1 MEVARPRNATCFKVA
16 RIVCAA
22 ICLTVLI
29 LDLVSIPAAHAYL
42 QTTCSPCASNAINL
56 TVDQAHALT
65 ASGYSLATYAT
76 YQLAI
81 VILTEATYIGI
92 GALLFVR
99 TSNSG
104 MALFTAFTL
113 VTFGGA
119 AFTGT
124 MSALAP
130 MHPLFSW
137 ITTILDS
144 VGQISFIVFL
154 YVFPTGRFVPRWTVV
169 PAGVWGL
176 AWILPMLHIAQL
188 NDVIDNQIRQGAPFL
203 IIIASLIIAQVYRY
217 RVVSTDTQRR
227 QTRWVV
233 FGLGVGLS
241 TFAIVILI
249 GNVLVPPSVHNDPI
263 ASVVSGTVIYL
274 SFLLIPITIAVA
286 ILRSQLFDIDILIKR
301 TVLYGMLTA
310 ILAGLYFA
318 IVIGAQTLTRD
329 ITGQRVGQQPVAIVL
344 STLLI
349 AALVTPLRRLLQGWI
364 DQRFYRGRYNA
375 ARTVEAF
382 SASLR
387 SEVDLSQLSAHLVDV
402 VHETM
407 MPEHVTLWIAH
418 KSPAHRNTRDLP

>member
-1 MEVARPRNATCFKVA
+1 MDGARPPDANWFKAA
-16 RIVCAA
+16 RMACVA
-22 ICLTVLI
+22 ICLAVLI
-29 LDLVSIPAAHAYL
+29 LDTVSIPAAHAYL
-42 QTTCSPCASNAINL
+42 QTTCSPCAPNAVNL
-56 TVDQAHALT
+56 TVDQAHALA
-65 ASGYSLATYAT
+65 ASGYSLAAYAT
-76 YQLAI
+76 YQLVI
-81 VILTEATYIGI
+81 VVLTEATYIGI
-92 GALLFVR
+92 GALLFFR
-99 TSNSG
+99 NSHTG

-130 MHPLFSW
+130 MHPLLAW
-137 ITTILDS
+137 TTAVLDS
-144 VGQISFIVFL
+144 VGQISFITFL

-169 PAGVWGL
+169 PAAVWGL
-176 AWILPMLHIAQL
+176 AWILPVFHVAQL
-188 NDVIDNQIRQGAPFL
+188 NDVIDHQIRQGAPFL

-217 RVVSTDTQRR
+217 RVVSTDSQRR

-233 FGLGVGLS
+233 FGLGAGLS

-249 GNVLVPPSVHNDPI
+249 GNILVPPSVHNDPI
-263 ASVVSGTVIYL
+263 ASIVSGTVIYL

-318 IVIGAQTLTRD
+318 LVIGAQTLTRD
-329 ITGQRVGQQPVAIVL
+329 ITGQKVGQQPVAIVL

-349 AALVTPLRRLLQGWI
+349 AAIMTPLRRVLQRWI

-375 ARTVEAF
+375 TRTVEAF

-407 MPEHVTLWIAH
+407 MPEHVSLWIARNT
-418 KSPAHRNTRDLP
+418 PASRNTRGLP